1 MNTADPAFRNQV
13 LEEIE
18 KIPQEF
24 LPALLK
30 LMRAFREGV
39 TLPTAAESFE
49 QGWQEARSGQ
59 TRPVSE
65 LWEGIDKT

>member
-39 TLPTAAESFE
+39 TLPNAAESFE
-49 QGWQEARSGQ
+49 QGWREALSGQ
-59 TRPVSE
+59 THPVSE
-65 LWEGIDKT
+65 LWEGIDVE